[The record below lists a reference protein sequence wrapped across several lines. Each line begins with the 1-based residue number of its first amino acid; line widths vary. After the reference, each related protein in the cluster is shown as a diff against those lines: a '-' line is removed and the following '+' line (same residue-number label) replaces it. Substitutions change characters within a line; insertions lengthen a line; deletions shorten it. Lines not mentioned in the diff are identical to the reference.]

1 MLNSYKLVMSPLT
14 SFLSLVL
21 VNMTIVADFCSQ
33 TILQKSP
40 TVSGFG
46 PENKTKNIENQ
57 NIDELKVI

>member
-1 MLNSYKLVMSPLT
+1 MLNSYKRVMSVLT

-21 VNMTIVADFCSQ
+21 VNMTIVADLCSQ

-46 PENKTKNIENQ
+46 PENKKNIEN
-57 NIDELKVI
+57 

>member
-1 MLNSYKLVMSPLT
+1 MLNSYKRVMSVLT

-21 VNMTIVADFCSQ
+21 VNMTIVADLCSQ

-46 PENKTKNIENQ
+46 PENKKNIENQ
-57 NIDELKVI
+57 NIGELKVI